1 MTKAEFPGNRAVQP
15 QANSPEDDRAETTRP
30 AVRIAIAHSDHAARE
45 VLSRA
50 LASRL
55 NADVLA
61 FSNCEDLLASSMEY
75 DVFVVYNNLEKR

>member
-15 QANSPEDDRAETTRP
+15 QANSPQDDRAETTRL
-30 AVRIAIAHSDHAARE
+30 AVRIAVAHSDHAARE

-55 NADVLA
+55 SADVLA
-61 FSNCEDLLASSMEY
+61 FSNCEDLRPRWSMMSLWCTTT
-75 DVFVVYNNLEKR
+75 LEKR